1 MAQKRNLTKK
11 KIIDVTF
18 ELANEIGIT
27 AITFPKISER
37 LNIKY
42 PSLYNHFANIESLK
56 IAMTE
61 VFVTNLNQQLVK
73 SLLGK
78 AGREAIHTFAETYRD
93 IAFENRAGYE
103 LFINC
108 PSFENEQLT
117 NQFLEMTYI
126 IRQIL
131 IPYALTDEEK
141 VHKSREFRSILHGYI
156 SLVFLGYFRHQL
168 AHEESFDRMIND
180 FIHSLEK

>member
-1 MAQKRNLTKK
+1 MAQKRNLTKA

-27 AITFPKISER
+27 HINFPKISER

-42 PSLYNHFANIESLK
+42 PSLYNHFANIDVLK

-61 VFVTNLNQQLVK
+61 TFVANLNQQLIK

-78 AGREAIHTFAETYRD
+78 AGKDAIHTFAMTYRD

-108 PSFENEQLT
+108 PSFDNEQLT
-117 NQFLEMTYI
+117 NQFLEMTYM

-131 IPYALTDEEK
+131 VPYSLSEEET

-168 AHEESFDRMIND
+168 DHEESFERMIAD
-180 FIHSLEK
+180 YIQSLE